1 MRPPTVTHHRPLL
14 HCRCSPNLSVQK
26 WYTNRVPRLGLFAK
40 EDIPAGDEITYNYSV
55 KWFGDPD
62 MAQRCYCEAPNC
74 TGYLGPAPSSH
85 RS

>member
-1 MRPPTVTHHRPLL
+1 M
-14 HCRCSPNLSVQK
+14 QK